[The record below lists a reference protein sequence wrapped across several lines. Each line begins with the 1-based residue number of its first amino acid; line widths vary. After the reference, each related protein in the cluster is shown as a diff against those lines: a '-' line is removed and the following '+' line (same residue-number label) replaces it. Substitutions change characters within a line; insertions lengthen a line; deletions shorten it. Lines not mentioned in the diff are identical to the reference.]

1 MKKLLSFLFVIGLC
15 LLGLFGCENSKVTY
29 KDPDTGEEKELK
41 IEKTENETEVAD
53 SLYAVALSETPV
65 KETAAASAK
74 LTFNVDLAGKDNGG
88 DQKLKAK
95 GSLEIN
101 ETFDKDAKIETYMD
115 LVKAYALSAKLE
127 LSGEFMIDGGDL
139 QKVKTS
145 TVELFL
151 EDGVLYAKINL
162 DAKLAEFISSQDEEV
177 GAMVQLVNEKT
188 LKLDLSTVLPADEK
202 LDDDAKEALEALQ
215 GGKKLKELLEE
226 EKVDLKALRAQIEE
240 IVKEYGIKI
249 TKVKG
254 GEVTYSADLGK
265 EAFGETSES
274 KLEVSVTV
282 NVAEISLAGLSVKA
296 DIKEGENVNG
306 TAEATLEVSYKAKV
320 AKISDSDKEKA
331 VDASTL
337 MGGDE

>member
-1 MKKLLSFLFVIGLC
+1 MSFR
-15 LLGLFGCENSKVTY
+15 LFGCENSKVTY

-65 KETAAASAK
+65 KDTAAASAK

-115 LVKAYALSAKLE
+115 LVKAYALSAKIE

-139 QKVKTS
+139 QKVNTS

-162 DAKLAEFISSQDEEV
+162 DAKLAEFISSQDEET

-188 LKLDLSTVLPADEK
+188 LKLDLSTVLPNEK
-202 LDDDAKEALEALQ
+202 LDDDAKETLEALQ

-240 IVKEYGIKI
+240 VVKEYGIKI

-254 GEVTYSADLGK
+254 GEVTYSANLGK

-274 KLEVSVTV
+274 KLEVSVTI
-282 NVAEISLAGLSVKA
+282 NVAEISFAGVSVKA
-296 DIKEGENVNG
+296 NISEGEKVNG